1 MVILLHNRRKYTGG
15 QVSPSGGGV
24 WADFD
29 LSKTV
34 GHVKSAQPVD
44 SASSY
49 NSGKPIRCFQIAP
62 MPNGSLIISA
72 DGQGHGYVW
81 GFSAGHSFELEH
93 LDNFYT
99 SRTGSYS
106 SMYSMN
112 FNSDGTGFYRQ
123 SGGSSTLYYQ
133 PLGNAYNVSTA
144 GASVTVLT
152 GAANGILSVPYY
164 FAFSPDGKVF
174 VYKSTGNNM
183 MYSLL
188 LDNGWPTS
196 APNKWMM
203 SSINLSAFDS
213 QILSS
218 GSNTW
223 NGFTFSPDG
232 RCMIATTNIYVVK
245 FVMSTPWDISTM
257 QLHSLKNLTDDIRSV
272 SGDSSVSV
280 TLSGIAVNPAGT
292 KMIVHNRATIEK
304 CRFFEYNLVV

>member
-223 NGFTFSPDG
+223 NG
-232 RCMIATTNIYVVK
+232 
-245 FVMSTPWDISTM
+245 ISTM

-304 CRFFEYNLVV
+304 CRFFEYNLLV